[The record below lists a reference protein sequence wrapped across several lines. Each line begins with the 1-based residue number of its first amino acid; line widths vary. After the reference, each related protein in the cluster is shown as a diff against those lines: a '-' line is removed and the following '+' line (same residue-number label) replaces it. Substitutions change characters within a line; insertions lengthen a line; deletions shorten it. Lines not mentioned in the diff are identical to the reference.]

1 MNDDKYIGIE
11 VLTNVLSNVTEMVDQ
26 RTELLNSMFK
36 EDLYNDF
43 LMKEAMQGGMGG
55 AGIDNVA
62 PVGMGMPDLSIPE
75 APDPKEFVNVEDAGL
90 TPSDLGDTNLDMP
103 VDSGNNDQ
111 TQNFNK
117 GGLIPTS
124 SSAPKSDKFNPQNST
139 SSKSLEETGFDDV
152 IERNISN
159 KIADDFQIDARL
171 KDAFGASLAL
181 PMKAAGVGLMAL
193 LKKIP
198 ATTPEMQSNI
208 NNFLNQ
214 MSTNLGV
221 STESVDH
228 SNQNLNEET
237 SLNERI
243 QNWITNASEWITGKE
258 DSKNDDPMGG
268 SITKIHGINQGG
280 GGIAS
285 TISNFFGLAKDRD
298 HEVSE
303 ETIMG
308 AAVTGLQKRRQMN
321 ELYMQMLNGGGG
333 GVSPNIKEPNQG
345 GLTKIIETMNNTINV
360 NKNNLKGITSTQN
373 IINANDLSSTV
384 ADTSFITDLT
394 NSVFQENSQL
404 LTEKY
409 NEETMKNSLANV
421 VNDMPNAKMDMEGPG
436 EMALSQV
443 KQSVFFSE
451 YANTAQFS

>member
-26 RTELLNSMFK
+26 RTTLLNSMFK

-43 LMKEAMQGGMGG
+43 LMQEAMQGGMGG

-103 VDSGNNDQ
+103 VDSGNNNQ

-124 SSAPKSDKFNPQNST
+124 SSATKSDKFNPQNST

-208 NNFLNQ
+208 NNFLTQ

-221 STESVDH
+221 STESVDY

-285 TISNFFGLAKDRD
+285 TISNFFGLAKDKD

-303 ETIMG
+303 KTIMG

-321 ELYMQMLNGGGG
+321 DLYMQMLNGGGG
-333 GVSPNIKEPNQG
+333 GVSPNIKESG
-345 GLTKIIETMNNTINV
+345 GLTKIMETMNNTINI

-373 IINANDLSSTV
+373 IINANDLSSTA

-404 LTEKY
+404 LKEKY
-409 NEETMKNSLANV
+409 DTNV
-421 VNDMPNAKMDMEGPG
+421 VSDQLSNTVANIPSAGGGIESTG

-451 YANTAQFS
+451 YANTSQFS

>member
-26 RTELLNSMFK
+26 RTALLNSMFK

-43 LMKEAMQGGMGG
+43 LMQEAMQGGMGG
-55 AGIDNVA
+55 AGIDNVS
-62 PVGMGMPDLSIPE
+62 PVGGLGMPDLSLPQ
-75 APDPKEFVNVEDAGL
+75 APDDKQVVNIEDANL
-90 TPSDLGDTNLDMP
+90 NPSEIGDTDISP
-103 VDSGNNDQ
+103 TTTSNNDTP
-111 TQNFNK
+111 TQNFNQ
-117 GGLIPTS
+117 GGLLPTS
-124 SSAPKSDKFNPQNST
+124 TTGSDNFNPQDST
-139 SSKSLEETGFDDV
+139 SSKSLEETGFDDA

-159 KIADDFQIDARL
+159 TIADDFEVDARL

-198 ATTPEMQSNI
+198 ATTPEMQSSI

-214 MSTNLGV
+214 MSTTLGV
-221 STESVDH
+221 STETTEYTNKD
-228 SNQNLNEET
+228 LEET
-237 SLNERI
+237 SLSERI
-243 QNWITNASEWITGKE
+243 QNWITNTANWITGKE
-258 DSKNDDPMGG
+258 DSKSDDPMGG

-321 ELYMQMLNGGGG
+321 DLYMQMLNGGGG

-404 LTEKY
+404 LKEKY
-409 NEETMKNSLANV
+409 DTNV
-421 VNDMPNAKMDMEGPG
+421 VSDQLSNTVANIPSAGGGIESTG
-436 EMALSQV
+436 EMALSQI

>member
-11 VLTNVLSNVTEMVDQ
+11 VLTDVLSHVTEMVDQ
-26 RTELLNSMFK
+26 RTTLLNSMFK

-43 LMKEAMQGGMGG
+43 LMQEAMQGGMGG

-62 PVGMGMPDLSIPE
+62 PIGMGMPDLSIPQ
-75 APDPKEFVNVEDAGL
+75 APDDKEFVNVEDAGL
-90 TPSDLGDTNLDMP
+90 LPSDIGDTDLTTPS
-103 VDSGNNDQ
+103 SNDGSS

-117 GGLIPTS
+117 GGILPTS
-124 SSAPKSDKFNPQNST
+124 AKPKSDNFNPQDST
-139 SSKSLEETGFDDV
+139 SSKSLEETGFNDV

-159 KIADDFQIDARL
+159 KIADDFQIDQRL
-171 KDAFGASLAL
+171 KDAFGNSLAL
-181 PMKAAGVGLMAL
+181 PMKAAGVGLMGL
-193 LKKIP
+193 LSRIP
-198 ATTPEMQSNI
+198 STDADMQNSI
-208 NNFLNQ
+208 NNFITKI
-214 MSTNLGV
+214 STSLGV
-221 STESVDH
+221 STES
-228 SNQNLNEET
+228 STLNSSTDNKENIDLST
-237 SLNERI
+237 RI
-243 QNWITNASEWITGKE
+243 QNWIHNAADWLTSKP
-258 DSKNDDPMGG
+258 KNDDPMGG
-268 SITKIHGINQGG
+268 SVTKIHGINQGG

-303 ETIMG
+303 ETMMG

-321 ELYMQMLNGGGG
+321 DLYMQMLNGGGG

-345 GLTKIIETMNNTINV
+345 GLTKIIETMSNTLNF
-360 NKNNLKGITSTQN
+360 NKNNLEGITSTQN

-394 NSVFQENSQL
+394 NSVFQENSEL
-404 LTEKY
+404 LAAKYDTESI
-409 NEETMKNSLANV
+409 KNSIINATTGK
-421 VNDMPNAKMDMEGPG
+421 PNTKIDMEGAG
-436 EMALSQV
+436 ELSLSQV

>member
-11 VLTNVLSNVTEMVDQ
+11 VLTDVLSGVTDMVDQ
-26 RTELLNSMFK
+26 RTTLLNSMFK

-43 LMKEAMQGGMGG
+43 LMQEAMQGGMGG

-62 PVGMGMPDLSIPE
+62 PIGMGMPDLSIPQ
-75 APDPKEFVNVEDAGL
+75 APDDKEFVNVEDAGL
-90 TPSDLGDTNLDMP
+90 LPSDIGDTDLTTPS
-103 VDSGNNDQ
+103 SNDGSS

-117 GGLIPTS
+117 GGILPTS
-124 SSAPKSDKFNPQNST
+124 AKPKSDNFNPQDST
-139 SSKSLEETGFDDV
+139 SSKSLEETGFNDV

-159 KIADDFQIDARL
+159 KIADDFQIDQRL
-171 KDAFGASLAL
+171 KDAFGNSLAL
-181 PMKAAGVGLMAL
+181 PMKAAGVGLMGL
-193 LKKIP
+193 LSRIP
-198 ATTPEMQSNI
+198 STDADMQNSI
-208 NNFLNQ
+208 NNFITKI
-214 MSTNLGV
+214 STSLGV
-221 STESVDH
+221 STES
-228 SNQNLNEET
+228 STLNSSTDNKENIDLST
-237 SLNERI
+237 RI
-243 QNWITNASEWITGKE
+243 QNWIHNAADWLTSKP
-258 DSKNDDPMGG
+258 KNDDPMGG
-268 SITKIHGINQGG
+268 SVTKIHGINQGG

-303 ETIMG
+303 ETMMG

-321 ELYMQMLNGGGG
+321 DLYMQMLNGGGG

-345 GLTKIIETMNNTINV
+345 GLTKIIETMSNTLNF
-360 NKNNLKGITSTQN
+360 NKNNLEGITSTQN

-394 NSVFQENSQL
+394 NSVFQENSEL
-404 LTEKY
+404 LAAKYDTESI
-409 NEETMKNSLANV
+409 KNSIINATTGK
-421 VNDMPNAKMDMEGPG
+421 PNTKIDMEGAG
-436 EMALSQV
+436 ELSLSQV

>member
-11 VLTNVLSNVTEMVDQ
+11 VLTNVLSNVTEMIDQ
-26 RTELLNSMFK
+26 RTALLNSMFK

-43 LMKEAMQGGMGG
+43 LMQEAMQGGMGG
-55 AGIDNVA
+55 AGIDNVS
-62 PVGMGMPDLSIPE
+62 PVGGLGMPDLSLPQ
-75 APDPKEFVNVEDAGL
+75 APDDKQVVNIEDANL
-90 TPSDLGDTNLDMP
+90 NPSEIGDTDISP
-103 VDSGNNDQ
+103 TTTSNNDTP
-111 TQNFNK
+111 TQNFNQ
-117 GGLIPTS
+117 GGLLPTS
-124 SSAPKSDKFNPQNST
+124 TTGSDNFNPQDST
-139 SSKSLEETGFDDV
+139 SSKSLEETGFDNV
-152 IERNISN
+152 AEKNISN
-159 KIADDFQIDARL
+159 KIAEDFQIDARL

-198 ATTPEMQSNI
+198 ATTPEMQSSI

-214 MSTNLGV
+214 MSTTLGV
-221 STESVDH
+221 STETTEYTNKD
-228 SNQNLNEET
+228 LEET
-237 SLNERI
+237 SLSERI
-243 QNWITNASEWITGKE
+243 QNWITNTANWITGKE
-258 DSKNDDPMGG
+258 DSKSDDPMGG

-285 TISNFFGLAKDRD
+285 TISNFFGLAKDKD

-321 ELYMQMLNGGGG
+321 DLYMQMLNGGGG
-333 GVSPNIKEPNQG
+333 GVSPNLNESNQG
-345 GLTKIIETMNNTINV
+345 GLTKIIETMSNTLNFNN
-360 NKNNLKGITSTQN
+360 NNLEGIKSTQN

-421 VNDMPNAKMDMEGPG
+421 VDDMPNAKMDMEGPG

>member
-11 VLTNVLSNVTEMVDQ
+11 VLTNVLSGVTDMVDQ
-26 RTELLNSMFK
+26 RTTLLNSMFK

-43 LMKEAMQGGMGG
+43 LMQEAMQGGMGG

-62 PVGMGMPDLSIPE
+62 PIGMGMPDLSIPQ
-75 APDPKEFVNVEDAGL
+75 APDDKEFVNVEDAGL
-90 TPSDLGDTNLDMP
+90 LPSDIGDTDLTTPS
-103 VDSGNNDQ
+103 SNDGSS

-117 GGLIPTS
+117 GGILPTS
-124 SSAPKSDKFNPQNST
+124 AKPKSDNFNPQDST
-139 SSKSLEETGFDDV
+139 SSKSLEETGFNDV

-159 KIADDFQIDARL
+159 KIADDFQIDQRL
-171 KDAFGASLAL
+171 KDAFGNSLAL
-181 PMKAAGVGLMAL
+181 PMKAAGVGLMGL
-193 LKKIP
+193 LSRIP
-198 ATTPEMQSNI
+198 STDADMQNSI
-208 NNFLNQ
+208 NNFITKI
-214 MSTNLGV
+214 STSLGV
-221 STESVDH
+221 STES
-228 SNQNLNEET
+228 STLNSSTDNKENIDLST
-237 SLNERI
+237 RI
-243 QNWITNASEWITGKE
+243 QNWIHNAADWLTSKP
-258 DSKNDDPMGG
+258 KNDDPMGG
-268 SITKIHGINQGG
+268 SVTKIHGINQGG

-303 ETIMG
+303 ETMMG

-321 ELYMQMLNGGGG
+321 DLYMQMLNGGGG

-345 GLTKIIETMNNTINV
+345 GLTKIIETMSNTLNF
-360 NKNNLKGITSTQN
+360 NKNNLEGITSTQN

-394 NSVFQENSQL
+394 NSVFQENSEL
-404 LTEKY
+404 LAAKYDTESI
-409 NEETMKNSLANV
+409 KNSIINATTGK
-421 VNDMPNAKMDMEGPG
+421 PNTKIDMEGAG
-436 EMALSQV
+436 ELSLSQV

>member
-11 VLTNVLSNVTEMVDQ
+11 VLTDVLSHVTEMVDQ
-26 RTELLNSMFK
+26 RTTLLNSMFK

-43 LMKEAMQGGMGG
+43 LMQEAMQGGMGG

-62 PVGMGMPDLSIPE
+62 PIGMGMPDLSIPQ
-75 APDPKEFVNVEDAGL
+75 APDDKEFVNVEDAGL
-90 TPSDLGDTNLDMP
+90 LPSDIGDTDLTTPS
-103 VDSGNNDQ
+103 SNDGSS

-117 GGLIPTS
+117 GGILPTS
-124 SSAPKSDKFNPQNST
+124 AKPKSDNFNPQDST
-139 SSKSLEETGFDDV
+139 SSKSLEETGFNDV

-159 KIADDFQIDARL
+159 KIADDFQIDQRL
-171 KDAFGASLAL
+171 KDAFGNSLAL
-181 PMKAAGVGLMAL
+181 PMKAAGVGLMGL
-193 LKKIP
+193 LSRIP
-198 ATTPEMQSNI
+198 STDADMQNSI
-208 NNFLNQ
+208 NNFLTKI
-214 MSTNLGV
+214 STSLGV
-221 STESVDH
+221 STES
-228 SNQNLNEET
+228 STLNSSTDNKENIDLST
-237 SLNERI
+237 RI
-243 QNWITNASEWITGKE
+243 QNWIHNAADWLTSKP
-258 DSKNDDPMGG
+258 KNDDPMGG
-268 SITKIHGINQGG
+268 SVTKIHGINQGG

-303 ETIMG
+303 ETMMG

-321 ELYMQMLNGGGG
+321 DLYMQMLNGGGG

-345 GLTKIIETMNNTINV
+345 GLTKIIETMSNTLNF
-360 NKNNLKGITSTQN
+360 NKNNLEGITSTQN

-394 NSVFQENSQL
+394 NSVFQENSEL
-404 LTEKY
+404 LAAKYDTESI
-409 NEETMKNSLANV
+409 KNSIINATTGK
-421 VNDMPNAKMDMEGPG
+421 PNTKIDMEGAG
-436 EMALSQV
+436 ELSLSQV